1 MNTFFQSEYQRIN
14 INIPAFHFV
23 LGSGY
28 GEAIKSLKQ
37 EKHFSDVWKEKL
49 VLDFSKVPG
58 LCATSVEGH
67 GGAYYYFENCKTKT
81 SICIQVG
88 RLHGY
93 EGLDPKLVVK
103 TVTGPAMAG
112 TKKFILTNAAGGLT
126 EKFAVGSVMLIND
139 HVNLTGQN
147 PLYGPNPMDK
157 NGVTL
162 GPRFLDLSSAYDK
175 ALTKEVKSALLK
187 EDLEVNDGVYLGL
200 SGPTFETPSEVR
212 LFASWNLQAVGM
224 STVWEN
230 IALNHLG
237 VSVAGVSLIS
247 NLACGLGDKK
257 ALDHNV
263 VIAASKK
270 SAHKILKALVGL
282 V

>member
-1 MNTFFQSEYQRIN
+1 MDTFFKSEYKKIN
-14 INIPAFHFV
+14 ISVPEFHFV

-28 GEAIKSLKQ
+28 GDAINSLKK
-37 EKHFSDVWKEKL
+37 ENSFSDVWKEKL

-67 GGAYYYFENCKTKT
+67 GGSYYYFENCKTKT

-103 TVTGPAMAG
+103 TVTGPAMSG

-126 EKFAVGSVMLIND
+126 EKFSVGSVMLIND
-139 HVNLTGQN
+139 HVNLTGKN
-147 PLYGPNPMDK
+147 PLYGPNPVDK
-157 NGVTL
+157 NGTEL

-175 ALTKEVKSALLK
+175 DLTKKMKDSLLK
-187 EDLEVNDGVYLGL
+187 ENLEVNSGIYLGL
-200 SGPTFETPSEVR
+200 SGPTFETPAEVK
-212 LFASWNLQAVGM
+212 LFALWNLHAVGM
-224 STVWEN
+224 STVWES
-230 IALNHLG
+230 IALNHIG
-237 VSVAGVSLIS
+237 VKVAGVSLIS
-247 NLACGLGDKK
+247 NLGCGLGDGK
-257 ALDHNV
+257 ALDHNM
-263 VIAASKK
+263 VIEASKK
-270 SAHKILKALVGL
+270 SAHKILNALVNL